1 MTYDPVQPAHPEP
14 SGPIVQDAAVTPVA
28 PVTAGPTKAV
38 QPPAKAKGSPAWV
51 NVVLAVAV
59 AVAIGGVAF
68 AIGRSTAPTTAAA
81 AGNGRLGFGN
91 ANGQFPTG
99 SGAPGFGGQGAFGG
113 RNGGPTLSG
122 TVKSIDG
129 STMTI
134 TSAS

>member
-51 NVVLAVAV
+51 NVVLAIAV

-68 AIGRSTAPTTAAA
+68 AVGRSTAPSSAATT
-81 AGNGRLGFGN
+81 GRNGFGN
-91 ANGQFPTG
+91 GGFPNGSF
-99 SGAPGFGGQGAFGG
+99 APNA
-113 RNGGPTLSG
+113 
-122 TVKSIDG
+122 
-129 STMTI
+129 
-134 TSAS
+134 